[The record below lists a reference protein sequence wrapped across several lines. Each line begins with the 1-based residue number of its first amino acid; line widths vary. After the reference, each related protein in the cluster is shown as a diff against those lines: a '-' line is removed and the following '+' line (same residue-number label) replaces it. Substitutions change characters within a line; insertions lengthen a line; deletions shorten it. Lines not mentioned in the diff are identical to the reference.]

1 MKKIFGLLLLTFFFC
16 LAWTTPGYSSESK
29 EKLNVAVD
37 SFLNKTGDK
46 ELEWL
51 TVGYP
56 DLLKQDLAVISK
68 LNVFLEKGS
77 PPLSGGEKKILVRGE
92 ISQEGMEVKI
102 NALIINPEQADSKE
116 TISLQGSKAE
126 LLSLEK
132 ELAKK
137 IAAHILNFSSAK
149 LSKEEEKEIAKQPT
163 TDSLLAVA
171 SYYQYYNALS
181 DWERKA
187 KQVELVDKL
196 FNGLLENGMEYQP
209 VQLDPASRKVVYEF
223 RVKPEFVRSF
233 IETLQP
239 FALEKNYQ
247 YGFQIDN
254 PLLGKK
260 QSIYLCKDAQD
271 RVFLYRKKLKLVLLL
286 RGEKG
291 EVLKEIQ
298 LRPLIASSITTFG
311 KLFSAD
317 QFIREE
323 YEIKELEE
331 ETLSRV
337 KEVGLKLAN

>member
-1 MKKIFGLLLLTFFFC
+1 MKKIFGLLLLAFLFC
-16 LAWTTPGYSSESK
+16 LAWNTSDCAAESK
-29 EKLNVAVD
+29 EKLNVTVE

-56 DLLKQDLAVISK
+56 DLLQKDLAVISR
-68 LNVFLEKGS
+68 LNVSLDKNS
-77 PPLSGGEKKILVRGE
+77 PSLLQGEKKIIVKGE
-92 ISQEGMEVKI
+92 IEQAGTEVKI
-102 NALIINPEQADSKE
+102 NALVINPVQADSKE
-116 TISLQGSKAE
+116 IITLQGSKEE
-126 LLSLEK
+126 LLFLEK

-137 IAAHILNFSSAK
+137 IAAHILTFSSAK
-149 LSKEEEKEIAKQPT
+149 LSTEEEIEIAKQS
-163 TDSLLAVA
+163 TDSLVA
-171 SYYQYYNALS
+171 TAFYYQNYSHLS

-196 FNGLLENGMEYQP
+196 FNGLIERGLEYQSIQFDP
-209 VQLDPASRKVVYEF
+209 VNKKVIYDF
-223 RVKPEFVRSF
+223 RVKPEFIRGF

-260 QSIYLCKDAQD
+260 QSIYLCKDAQA
-271 RVFLYRKKLKLVLLL
+271 RAFLYRKKLRLALLL

-291 EVLKEIQ
+291 EVLKEIH

-311 KLFSAD
+311 KLFSSD
-317 QFIREE
+317 QFIKDEF
-323 YEIKELEE
+323 EIKELEE
-331 ETLSRV
+331 EILVKV
-337 KEVGLKLAN
+337 KEVELKLTN